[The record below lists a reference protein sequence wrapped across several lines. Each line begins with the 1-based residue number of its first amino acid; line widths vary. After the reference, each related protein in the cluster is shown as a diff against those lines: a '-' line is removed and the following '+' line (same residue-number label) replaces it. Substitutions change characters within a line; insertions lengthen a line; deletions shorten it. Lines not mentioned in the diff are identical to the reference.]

1 MRRAEAMASSMAG
14 KVRQPLRRMR
24 MPFPSRSGMPVTAS
38 ISRANSGV
46 PGEGG
51 SSMSNGSE
59 VRRRNLAAA

>member
-1 MRRAEAMASSMAG
+1 
-14 KVRQPLRRMR
+14 